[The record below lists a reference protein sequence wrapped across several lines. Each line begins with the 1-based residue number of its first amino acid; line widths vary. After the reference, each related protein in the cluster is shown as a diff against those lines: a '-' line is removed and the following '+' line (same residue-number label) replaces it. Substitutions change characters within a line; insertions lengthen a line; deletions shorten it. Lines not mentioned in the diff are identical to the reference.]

1 MATMESDFL
10 ELLKKSYLF
19 HFLFSLVLVIAFLI
33 LSNIQKFF
41 EQLGFL
47 YMGMLVF
54 KIVFFAAMFFPQ
66 LMGDQPLPQFYRAMM
81 LLPVFIFLTL
91 EVIFVSKIM
100 REK

>member
-1 MATMESDFL
+1 
-10 ELLKKSYLF
+10 
-19 HFLFSLVLVIAFLI
+19 
-33 LSNIQKFF
+33 
-41 EQLGFL
+41 
-47 YMGMLVF
+47 MGMLVF